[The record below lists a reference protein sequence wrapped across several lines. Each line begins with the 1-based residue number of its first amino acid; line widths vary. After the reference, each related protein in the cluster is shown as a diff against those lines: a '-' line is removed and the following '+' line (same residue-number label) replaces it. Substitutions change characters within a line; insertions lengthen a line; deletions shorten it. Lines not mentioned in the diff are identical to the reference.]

1 MEIKAFRH
9 FVQQVTPP
17 IILRK
22 FADVFAGLE
31 KFCRPTSDAVRNALA
46 DGGVFVDEVALS
58 DIAPVAFDASDVVI
72 EKDPAGLDEDADDCS
87 LDGGLTIAEITA
99 FELSGLSVVHEEVDS
114 ALAWASKFGWK
125 GEKNRV
131 LVFLAQNIGKF
142 FQDREVNE
150 LVGGV
155 SDLDDVVSEILR
167 DYRYKNSPYAIQKR
181 IVKGRPDATGDVDVR
196 YVYRLTLRHL
206 G

>member
-31 KFCRPTSDAVRNALA
+31 RFCRPTSDAVRDALA
-46 DGGVFVDEVALS
+46 DGEVFVDEFAVS
-58 DIAPVAFDASDVVI
+58 DVAPVAPDAVI

-155 SDLDDVVSEILR
+155 SDLDDVVL
-167 DYRYKNSPYAIQKR
+167 KPLSPSNVIKKR
-181 IVKGRPDATGDVDVR
+181 K
-196 YVYRLTLRHL
+196 
-206 G
+206 

>member
-1 MEIKAFRH
+1 MEIKGLKR
-9 FVQQVTPP
+9 FVEQVTSP
-17 IILRK
+17 IVLRK

-31 KFCRPTSDAVRNALA
+31 RFCRPTSDAVRDALA
-46 DGGVFVDEVALS
+46 DGEVFVDEFAVS
-58 DIAPVAFDASDVVI
+58 DVAPVAPDAVI

-155 SDLDDVVSEILR
+155 SDLDDVISEILR

-181 IVKGRPDATGDVDVR
+181 IVKGRPDATGDVDIR